1 MTNRQHPLGPHTT
14 QSQLP
19 PGYEMNWEVA
29 NGCPTN
35 FSWEYNDH
43 RKELLA
49 LYEKSKREQWDA
61 QTRIDWTIETDPKN
75 PMGIDET
82 IIPLYGT
89 ELWGKLSQQKRD
101 DIIYDYNAYLIGA
114 FIHGEQGAMISAA
127 KIIESAPDHDAKW
140 LATTQAIDESRHI
153 EAFGKFAHRI
163 DMIRPVQRSL
173 MKMYEIAFKSDKWDL
188 VFLNSHV
195 VAEGW
200 GMGSMQLMR
209 DNASNP
215 LAKSMLAYIMQDE
228 ARHIAFGRYILKDF
242 YKNLTPQEL
251 MDREDYLIA
260 CVMWL
265 YARLDFNEIL
275 DHHLDMKDVGR
286 QIKENVAYHK
296 VKKHMMSR
304 IVPIIKEIGL
314 LTPRIQ
320 KTFTKLGILEN
331 VNLNFDDMWREDDEI
346 AASMEETIRNRLLQ
360 VGVNPNIL

>member
-1 MTNRQHPLGPHTT
+1 MYQKLHPLGPHTT
-14 QSQLP
+14 ASQLP
-19 PGYEMNWEVA
+19 ADHPISWEVA
-29 NGCPTN
+29 NGCPTT

-43 RKELLA
+43 RKELLT
-49 LYEKSKREQWDA
+49 LYEKAKIGQWDA
-61 QTRIDWTIETDPKN
+61 QTRIDWTIPTDPTN

-89 ELWGKLSQQKRD
+89 ELWGKLGKKTQD
-101 DIIYDYNAYLIGA
+101 GIIYDYNAYLIGA
-114 FIHGEQGAMISAA
+114 FLHGEQGAMISAA

-163 DMIRPVQRSL
+163 DMVRPVQRSL
-173 MKMYEIAFKSDKWDL
+173 MKMYEVAFKSDKWDL
-188 VFLNSHV
+188 VMLNSHV

-200 GMGSMQLMR
+200 GLGSMQLMR
-209 DNASNP
+209 DNATNP

-228 ARHIAFGRYILKDF
+228 ARHIAFGRYVLKDHF
-242 YKNLTPQEL
+242 SKLTAQEL
-251 MDREDYLIA
+251 IDREDYLIA

-265 YARLDFNEIL
+265 YARLDFTEIL

-286 QIKENVAYHK
+286 QIKDNVGYHK

-304 IVPIIKEIGL
+304 IVPIIRDIGL

-320 KTFTKLGILEN
+320 KTFVKLGILEN
-331 VNLNFDDMWREDDEI
+331 IDLNFDTMWDEDNAI
-346 AASMEETIRNRLLQ
+346 ATSMEEIVRNRLLQ
-360 VGVNPNIL
+360 VGVNPAVL